1 MVCINLK
8 VIKKKFQTE
17 TLLEEKRLYS
27 FIFYLD
33 KIKLQLENIKL
44 ILLGKIIVRKG
55 KEYLLW
61 LSCLINIWMIGDF
74 W

>member
-1 MVCINLK
+1 MYK
-8 VIKKKFQTE
+8 FKSDKKKFQTE

-55 KEYLLW
+55 KEYLFW
-61 LSCLINIWMIGDF
+61 LSCLNLDDRRF
-74 W
+74 LVK